1 MKKIYFLFS
10 LLFCIPSLLQAV
22 PAVNTPLEFI
32 ENRGQWDG
40 PFRYKSVTGK
50 GDVYLAE
57 NNFTYLIG
65 DPSNKDRADAVKHG
79 QVKGPEMLKFH
90 AYRMYF
96 DGAAKPAIKPGKEQS
111 WYYNYFLGNDSTRW
125 KTGIHPA
132 LMLDYTG
139 LYPGVDMH
147 VSSENNNLKYDFIIQ
162 PGTNTNIIRLRYEGA
177 DKLTIKNGNLVIGT
191 SVGEVQEMK
200 PYTYQYTDGGR
211 KEIACR
217 YVLKNDVITYDVTG
231 DYDHTKPLI
240 IDPTVVFCTFTGST
254 ADNWGF
260 TATYDNAGNFYAG
273 GLVNGTGYPVS
284 TGAFQISYGGGD
296 YITGSE
302 YACDMGI
309 MKFNP
314 TGTTKIWATYL
325 GGNSNEQPQS
335 MMVDASNNLVIA
347 GRTYSHNFPVTATAY
362 DTSMN
367 GNADIVIIK
376 LNTTATALIGSTYV
390 GGSGNDCMNFDP
402 SEYVYGNLKH
412 NYGDD
417 ARSEVILDKQG
428 NVYVTTSTNSTDFP
442 TVNATQTTL
451 QGGQDGVVIKMNP
464 TLTSMIWGTYLGGT
478 SDDAGY
484 VLALDSAQ
492 THLFVGGGTMSATGF
507 PFTTGTYHSSYIGG
521 TDGYIARFLNS
532 GSYTLEKCTAI
543 GTANYDQVY
552 GLQMDMEDNLYAMGQ
567 SLGGVFP
574 VVNAGY
580 SNPNSSQFVIKMDKN
595 LSTNIFSTVY
605 GSGDPSHTNISPVAF
620 LVDTCQNIYISG
632 WGGNLAITQMPATIG
647 TTTGMPITS
656 NAAQSTTDG
665 YDFYFIVLSKNVQS
679 LLYGTYYGR
688 YSLNAGYGEHVDGG
702 TSRFDKSGVVYQAI
716 CANCGGS
723 AGPAF
728 PTTPGVYAPTDGSFN
743 CNEAAL
749 KIAFQLGAVDAKAGA
764 NPNAKGCPPF
774 TVHFVDS
781 SLNAT
786 SYAWHFGDNTPVD
799 TTFSPSHTY
808 YAAGVYHAYLSIY
821 NPNACKTRDTAYLTI
836 VVDTNSVKSDFTA
849 VVTDS
854 CNPFNIALT
863 NNSTYGTTPGAA
875 SFTKFIW
882 YFGDG
887 TSFNG
892 LNPATHSYSSA
903 GTYTVQLVMIDT
915 TACNSPDTMSRTIVI
930 NNPLVKA
937 GIDVPDSVC
946 LKSGLIFTSTSTNAS
961 SLLWELGDDS
971 TSALTSFSHTY
982 ATSGTY
988 TVTLIA
994 SNPAT
999 CNKVDSVTKTVT
1011 IKTLPTADFS
1021 FAPVIPIPN
1030 TPVQFTNLSKDAD
1043 IYAWNF
1049 GDGKVS
1055 GEVNP
1060 SHFYRKTGEYQVCLV
1075 ARNNDGCADSV
1086 CKYVDAEIY
1095 TAADIPTGFSPNGD
1109 GNNDVLYVRGG
1120 AIETMDLK
1128 IFNRWGQ
1135 LIFESTD
1142 LERGWDGTYQG
1153 KPQPIDAY
1161 AFVLNVTF
1169 VDGTSMQKKG
1179 NVTLLR

>member
-1 MKKIYFLFS
+1 MKKIYFLFFS
-10 LLFCIPSLLQAV
+10 LLCIPSLLRAV

-40 PFRYKSVTGK
+40 PFRYKSITGK

-57 NNFTYLIG
+57 NCFTYLIG
-65 DPSNKDRADAVKHG
+65 DPSNKDRVDAVKHG
-79 QVKGPEMLKFH
+79 QVKGPEVLRFH

-96 DGAAKPAIKPGKEQS
+96 DGAAKPVITQSKEQT
-111 WYYNYFLGNDSTRW
+111 WYYNYFFGNDSSRW

-132 LMLDYTG
+132 LVLDYAG
-139 LYPGVDMH
+139 LYPGVNLH

-162 PGTNTNIIRLRYEGA
+162 PGTSAEVIRLRYEGA
-177 DKLTIKNGNLVIGT
+177 DKLTVKNGNLVIGT

-200 PYTYQYTDGGR
+200 PYAYQYTDGGR
-211 KEIACR
+211 KEVACR
-217 YVLKNDVITYDVTG
+217 YSLKKDIVTYDIIEE
-231 DYDHTKPLI
+231 YDHAKPLI

-260 TATYDNAGNFYAG
+260 TATYDNSGNFYAG
-273 GLVNGTGYPVS
+273 GLVNGTGYPYS
-284 TGAFQISYGGGD
+284 NGAFQITYGGGD
-296 YITGSE
+296 YVTGSN

-309 MKFNP
+309 IKFNP

-335 MMVDASNNLVIA
+335 MMVDANNNLVIA

-367 GNADIVIIK
+367 GNSDIVIIK
-376 LNTTATALIGSTYV
+376 LNTSATALIGSTYV

-402 SEYVYGNLKH
+402 SEYTYGNLKH

-417 ARSEVILDKQG
+417 ARSEVILDKLG
-428 NVYVTTSTNSTDFP
+428 NVYVTTSTSSTDFP
-442 TVNATQTTL
+442 TVNATQDTL
-451 QGGQDGVVIKMNP
+451 KGGQDAVIVKMNP
-464 TLTSMIWGTYLGGT
+464 TLTAMIWGTYLGGT

-484 VLALDSAQ
+484 VLTLDSAQ

-507 PFTTGTYHSSYIGG
+507 PFTAGTYHGSYIGG

-543 GTANYDQVY
+543 GTTNYDQVY

-567 SLGGVFP
+567 SLGGAFP
-574 VVNAGY
+574 VVNVAY
-580 SNPNSSQFVIKMDKN
+580 SNPNSTQFVIKMNKD
-595 LSTNIFSTVY
+595 LTTNIFSTVY
-605 GSGDPSHTNISPVAF
+605 GSGDPNHTNISPVAF

-632 WGGNLAITQMPATIG
+632 WGGNLGISQMPSSIG
-647 TTTGMPITS
+647 TTTGMPVTS

-679 LLYGTYYGR
+679 LLYGTFYGR
-688 YSLNAGYGEHVDGG
+688 YSLTAGYGEHVDGG
-702 TSRFDKSGVVYQAI
+702 TSRFDKSGVVYEAI
-716 CANCGGS
+716 CANCGGAS
-723 AGPAF
+723 GPPF
-728 PTTPGVYAPTDGSFN
+728 PTTPGVYAPIDGSPN

-749 KIAFQLGAVDAKAGA
+749 KIAFQLGAVDAKASVS
-764 NPNAKGCPPF
+764 PNAKGCPPF

-781 SLNAT
+781 SLNAI
-786 SYAWHFGDNTPVD
+786 SYAWHFGDGSAID
-799 TTFSPSHTY
+799 TNFAPSHTY
-808 YAAGVYHAYLSIY
+808 FNSGVYHAYLSIY

-836 VVDTNSVKSDFTA
+836 IVDTNSVKSDFTA
-849 VVTDS
+849 IVTDS

-863 NNSTYGTTPGAA
+863 NTATYGSTPGAS

-887 TSFNG
+887 TSYNGFN
-892 LNPATHSYSSA
+892 PTSHSYSSA
-903 GTYTVQLVMIDT
+903 GSYTVQLVMIDT
-915 TACNSPDTMSRTIVI
+915 TACNSPDTMSKTVVI

-946 LKSGLIFTSTSTNAS
+946 LRSGLLFTSTSSNAA
-961 SLLWELGDDS
+961 SLLWKLGDDS
-971 TSALTSFSHTY
+971 TSAATSFSHTY
-982 ATSGTY
+982 MAPGTY

-999 CNKVDSVTKTVT
+999 CNKVDSVTKTVR

-1021 FAPVIPIPN
+1021 YAPVIPVPN
-1030 TPVQFTNLSKDAD
+1030 TPIQFTNLSKNAD
-1043 IYAWNF
+1043 LYDWAF
-1049 GDGKVS
+1049 GDGKGS
-1055 GEVNP
+1055 ADVNP
-1060 SHFYRKTGEYQVCLV
+1060 SHFYRKTGHYLVCLT
-1075 ARNNDGCADSV
+1075 ARSTEGCADTV

-1153 KPQPIDAY
+1153 KPQPMDAY